1 MSFKKGNTEQS
12 SKTQLYQTKTVSEKN
27 ISGKNNDMTHLLHLN
42 KYFIES
48 NVEELEKYIHE
59 ENIYDSDVK
68 TVLNHHNIETIN
80 VPDPYNIYPVFY
92 SILFNKNDQTTILS
106 SLIQN
111 GANLNQIYKFEE
123 GPNKGEQH
131 TIFTLACLK
140 NLPNVIKLLID
151 NPQIYPNFAITPTAD
166 TKNITRL

>member
-59 ENIYDSDVK
+59 EKIYDSEEIAIAIK
-68 TVLNHHNIETIN
+68 KLLEKY
-80 VPDPYNIYPVFY
+80 DPT
-92 SILFNKNDQTTILS
+92 NKNFYKMLDIL
-106 SLIQN
+106 
-111 GANLNQIYKFEE
+111 LNRKWPI
-123 GPNKGEQH
+123 NKILE
-131 TIFTLACLK
+131 IS
-140 NLPNVIKLLID
+140 
-151 NPQIYPNFAITPTAD
+151 
-166 TKNITRL
+166 